1 MSGPE
6 EYGGSRREEDEGKES
21 GAVEEDKDGVIG
33 GREESLVKSRGSRG
47 PGRDNCS

>member
-33 GREESLVKSRGSRG
+33 GREESLV
-47 PGRDNCS
+47 